1 MPMKLKL
8 RQIALASLLATA
20 TLMAQ
25 TPYDEG
31 QKAIRD
37 QRWSEAADQFEL
49 AIKSD
54 REQADSATYWRAYA
68 LFQAGRDRDAERE
81 LRRLERK
88 YPDSRW
94 VREGQ
99 ALRIEHQDSERSI
112 EQATSSNSVMDDEL
126 RLFALAQL
134 MEREPERATPL
145 LMDMV
150 HNAGTQKVRQ
160 DALFVLAMSEEPE
173 ALRMLADVA
182 RNNDNPKLQ
191 VAAIHILGSASTE
204 ESLPLLATLYTESS
218 AFEVKEALIHAH
230 IASDQ
235 PQSLITIFESEA
247 NPELR
252 RSIIHSLGAMDATE
266 ELQALYPTLQDP
278 ELRVA
283 VIEAYSIAGD
293 SGVMKQV
300 LDTETNPE
308 IRRAALFGIAMEGGS
323 DAASTLET
331 LYDQASSTGEKSHI
345 LEALTMMDDAR
356 DLTLKIIRT
365 EKDPELQRQAIQT
378 LGVLD
383 GSEEL
388 EALYSSLTDKDT
400 RKTVLEALV
409 IADDPEALIRVL
421 QEEQDEQLRSAAINY
436 LAVAGGET
444 AKNYL
449 ASLYSSGSREEKSA
463 VIQSMMIMDDTE
475 GLIELLKQETDPELK
490 RQMLQM
496 LTLMDSEESNQ
507 YLFEMLE
514 KDG

>member
-1 MPMKLKL
+1 MPMTQTLK
-8 RQIALASLLATA
+8 QIALASLLATA

-49 AIKSD
+49 AIESD
-54 REQADSATYWRAYA
+54 REQADAATYWRAYA
-68 LFQAGRDRDAERE
+68 LFQSGRDREAERE

-88 YPDSRW
+88 FPDSRW
-94 VREGQ
+94 VNEGQ

-112 EQATSSNSVMDDEL
+112 DEATSGDSVMDDQL

-134 MEREPERATPL
+134 MERDPERAMPL
-145 LMDMV
+145 LLDLV
-150 HNAGTQKVRQ
+150 HNADSEKVRE

-173 ALRMLADVA
+173 ALRTLAEVA
-182 RNNDNPKLQ
+182 RDSGNPSLQ
-191 VAAIHILGSASTE
+191 VSAIQILGSASTG
-204 ESLPLLATLYTESS
+204 ESLPLLTSLYTDS
-218 AFEVKEALIHAH
+218 ATPEVKEAVIHAH

-235 PQSLITIFESEA
+235 PQSLVAIFEAES

-252 RSIIHSLGAMDATE
+252 RSIIHSLGAMGATA
-266 ELQALYPTLQDP
+266 ELQALYPALQDP

-293 SGVMKQV
+293 NAMMKQV
-300 LDTETNPE
+300 LDSETDPD
-308 IRRAALFGIAMEGGS
+308 IRRAALFGIAMEGGT
-323 DAASTLET
+323 DAVSYLET
-331 LYDQASSTGEKSHI
+331 QYDQANSAEEKNTI
-345 LEALTMMDDAR
+345 LQALTMMDGAK
-356 DLTLKIIRT
+356 DLVLKIIRT
-365 EKDPELQRQAIQT
+365 ETDPALQRQAIQT

-388 EALYSSLTDKDT
+388 EALYSSLSDSDA
-400 RKTVLEALV
+400 RRTVLEAMA
-409 IADDPEALIRVL
+409 IADDSAGLVRVL
-421 QEEQDEQLRSAAINY
+421 QSEQDEEMRLAAINY
-436 LAVAGGET
+436 LAVADGE
-444 AKNYL
+444 AAGQYL

-463 VIQSMMIMDDTE
+463 IIQAMMIMDDTE
-475 GLIELLKQETDPELK
+475 GLIELLKQENDPELK
-490 RQMLQM
+490 REMLQM